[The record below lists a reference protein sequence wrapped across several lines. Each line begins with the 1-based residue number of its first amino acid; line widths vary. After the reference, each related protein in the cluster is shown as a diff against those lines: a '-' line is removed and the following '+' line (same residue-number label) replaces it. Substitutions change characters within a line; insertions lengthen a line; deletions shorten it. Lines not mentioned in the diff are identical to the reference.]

1 MKKII
6 IFICFLQ
13 LSCISQQE
21 KRVSK
26 IKVNF
31 VSLSI
36 KTKGHIYEILEA
48 NKTVVK
54 SNEQTIL
61 IYHFFKG
68 ANKNDTLKLYKN
80 GVIEYKNITLKKV
93 DEKKIMNKGK
103 LIKVHKLYIS
113 NIGDMSVDN
122 FSGQIIYLANDDIIA
137 IFGVVGNYASLYNP
151 EMFSEIHNKILY
163 NKIDFKRDSN
173 ELDGRP

>member
-6 IFICFLQ
+6 VFICFVHFSC
-13 LSCISQQE
+13 LSNQE
-21 KRVSK
+21 KSVNK

-36 KTKGHIYEILEA
+36 KTKGHIYELLEA
-48 NKTVVK
+48 NKTVLK

-68 ANKNDTLKLYKN
+68 VNKNDTLKLFKN
-80 GVIEYKNITLKKV
+80 GEIEYKNVSLKKV

-103 LIKVHKLYIS
+103 LIKVQKLYIS
-113 NIGDMSVDN
+113 HIGDISVDN

-137 IFGVVGNYASLYNP
+137 IFGIVGNYASLYNP
-151 EMFSEIHNKILY
+151 EMYSEIHNKILY
-163 NKIDFKRDSN
+163 QKLDFKRHPQ